1 MSRKGKSKTKGIAI
15 RVLIGLPILTLLL
28 ALGAAKLILGGSIG
42 EERMGACACA
52 IAAVVAFSAS
62 LYVAACMPQKKIV
75 WGMMTAATYGIFLLL
90 GNLLFFG
97 VAYGS
102 VLPVLSCVLG
112 AGLLGSFLA
121 AIRRRKY
128 A

>member
-15 RVLIGLPILTLLL
+15 RVLIGLPVLTLLL

-42 EERMGACACA
+42 EDRMGACACA
-52 IAAVVAFSAS
+52 IAAIVAFSAS

-75 WGMMTAATYGIFLLL
+75 WGCMTAAIYGFILLL

-102 VLPVLSCVLG
+102 VLPVLSCVFG
-112 AGLLGSFLA
+112 AGLLGSFTA